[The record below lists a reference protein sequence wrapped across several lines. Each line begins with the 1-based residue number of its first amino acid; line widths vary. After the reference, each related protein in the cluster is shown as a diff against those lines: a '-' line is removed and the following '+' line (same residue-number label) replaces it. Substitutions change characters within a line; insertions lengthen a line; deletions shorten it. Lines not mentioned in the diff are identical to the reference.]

1 MSYIIYI
8 HHFYSKAL
16 FYKLAHN
23 TTDRVFNI
31 DGDNTGFVNVKY
43 KGNDIKFIF
52 NPIINYNEDGLHLV
66 DFYTAF
72 LQRYIDPTYKDIIKR
87 NIITDNDF
95 LIKVNELIENQN
107 NWIILFLRMEKI
119 TDKYEEKGNG
129 YISPLEQS
137 IEKLKNHR
145 IISDSVFLNDLIKFH
160 YPNHFF
166 CLTNTIFQWNEY
178 ISIRWHYEYKN
189 IFEKLNQPYDLCFS
203 VRHHKKNRIDII
215 NGLAK
220 LKNDRIYLSRVDNSK
235 NKEFNGFNNSF
246 EKNIHSNITK
256 GNDFDDIS
264 WLQNVGEYQYLDYM
278 MRILPMAKMHVLS
291 ESWDFKKG
299 DYASMYLSEKTYGF
313 LLAKIP
319 FIPTH
324 PYPLDVIH
332 HIFNID
338 VYPFYNEIKSIMG
351 CPEKFAEFVKI
362 FMNDFDKNHKLCK
375 DWVESVHIK
384 LMEKIN
390 NENSLLDLISSNFNK
405 TNENTVIPKRLL

>member
-31 DGDNTGFVNVKY
+31 DGNNTGFVNVKY

-72 LQRYIDPTYKDIIKR
+72 LQRYIDSTYKDIIKR

-95 LIKVNELIENQN
+95 LIKVNELIKNQK

-137 IEKLKNHR
+137 IEQLKNHR
-145 IISDSVFLNDLIKFH
+145 IISDNIFLNDLIKFH

-203 VRHHKKNRIDII
+203 LRHHKKNRTEILDR
-215 NGLAK
+215 LSK
-220 LKNDRIYLSRVDNSK
+220 LNDNRIYLSRVDNCRHKTFDEYSTLFDK
-235 NKEFNGFNNSF
+235 NVYN
-246 EKNIHSNITK
+246 NITK
-256 GNDFDDIS
+256 GDDFED
-264 WLQNVGEYQYLDYM
+264 LNVLDNIGEYKYLDYM

-291 ESWDFKKG
+291 ESWDFKRG
-299 DYASMYLSEKTYGF
+299 DYASIYLSEKTYGF
-313 LLAKIP
+313 LLAKVP

-324 PYPLDVIH
+324 PYPLDVIQT
-332 HIFNID
+332 ILD
-338 VYPFYNEIKSIMG
+338 VDLYPFYNEIKSIMG
-351 CPEKFAEFVKI
+351 CPEKFVEFVKI
-362 FMNDFDKNHKLCK
+362 FMDDFDKNHKLSK
-375 DWVESVHIK
+375 DWIESVHMK

-390 NENSLLDLISSNFNK
+390 NENSLLDLISNNFNEDNQNK
-405 TNENTVIPKRLL
+405 IQKKLL